1 MTTSRYLLPDAVLGR
16 GPQDIEAIR
25 SKGAQHCDAASLGY
39 VSLAP
44 SKAEQASQD
53 LHHCSTSALTLP
65 QRQSLSNSVQSF
77 HDAEMTSCWA
87 AMQFFEYL
95 WDADRGDTN
104 GHLNVFPSSD
114 SIFGIEH
121 HS

>member
-1 MTTSRYLLPDAVLGR
+1 MTTSRYLLPDTVLGR
-16 GPQDIEAIR
+16 GPRISKAIR
-25 SKGAQHCDAASLGY
+25 SKGAPNCSDAASLGY

-44 SKAEQASQD
+44 SELNNQGLAPLFHVSSHFTPEE
-53 LHHCSTSALTLP
+53 
-65 QRQSLSNSVQSF
+65 SLSNSVQSF

-95 WDADRGDTN
+95 LRDRGSTN
-104 GHLNVFPSSD
+104 CHLNVFPSSD
-114 SIFGIEH
+114 SNFRLEH